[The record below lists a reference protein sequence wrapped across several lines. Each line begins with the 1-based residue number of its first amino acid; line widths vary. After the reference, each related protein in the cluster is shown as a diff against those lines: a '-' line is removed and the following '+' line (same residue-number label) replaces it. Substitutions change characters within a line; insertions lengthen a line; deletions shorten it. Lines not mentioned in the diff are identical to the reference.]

1 MSILY
6 GQNSKLYTMKEET
19 GNKPKHGKQAE
30 TQQRYFS
37 QTKENK

>member
-6 GQNSKLYTMKEET
+6 GQNSKLYTMKEEI
-19 GNKPKHGKQAE
+19 GNKPKHGRQAE
-30 TQQRYFS
+30 TQQRYLS